1 MVIGDDDHDHNA
13 DNGEGDK
20 SGQTR
25 EGEQGVVHL
34 KTVMMKMM
42 KAILI
47 YPTYILYPVMMK
59 EFLLADRKYPY
70 NGADQANKKK
80 MVHRNVFITN
90 IPAFFCSVKN
100 GENI

>member
-1 MVIGDDDHDHNA
+1 MITMDDGNDESHSYISYIH
-13 DNGEGDK
+13 
-20 SGQTR
+20 
-25 EGEQGVVHL
+25 
-34 KTVMMKMM
+34 
-42 KAILI
+42 
-47 YPTYILYPVMMK
+47 ILYPVMMK

-100 GENI
+100 GENT